1 MLTMRG
7 AIPIPPQA
15 PDAPGI
21 PSTFDHGDVH
31 SGTARV
37 FVAHPQAGTV
47 EVLDGI
53 DSPERRHVAT
63 IPGCPGASGI
73 LVAQADDLVF
83 AAARDA
89 GQILIIEASTLAL
102 RRPISVD
109 PRPNGLAWDSGRRR
123 LVVTDV
129 EANTARL
136 VTPEGDTLAVTLLPG
151 RPRWCVYDATHDRF
165 LVNIRE
171 PACVAILDA
180 ANGDLLGTWPMP
192 SAGPHGL
199 DLAASEGRAYVASDG
214 GHVLQVE
221 LADGR
226 VTGQVGIVGMPDAL
240 WCNPTRA
247 HLYVAIGDPGA
258 VQVIDTRA
266 MQIIQ
271 TLTTEPGAHTMAFD
285 ARRQTLY
292 VFLPASCRA
301 GVYVETDDEA
311 EEDGGTSR

>member
-1 MLTMRG
+1 MLTERG
-7 AIPIPPQA
+7 TIPVPPHL
-15 PDAPGI
+15 
-21 PSTFDHGDVH
+21 PSEFDHGDVH
-31 SGTARV
+31 RATGRV
-37 FVAHPQAGTV
+37 FVAHTRAGSV
-47 EVLDGI
+47 EVLDG
-53 DSPERRHVAT
+53 PERRHVAT
-63 IPGCPGASGI
+63 IPGCPEASGV

-83 AAARDA
+83 AAARGA
-89 GQILIIEASTLAL
+89 GQVLVIEASTLAV
-102 RRPISVD
+102 RRAIPVD

-123 LVVTDV
+123 LLVADV

-136 VTPEGDTLAVTLLPG
+136 VTPEGDTLAVTPLPG
-151 RPRWCVYDATHDRF
+151 RPRWCVFDAPRDRF

-180 ANGDLLGTWPMP
+180 ANGDVVDTWPMP

-199 DLAASEGRAYVASDG
+199 DLDAAEGRAYVACDG

-226 VTGQVGIVGMPDAL
+226 VTGQVGISGVPDAL

-247 HLYVAIGDPGA
+247 RLYVAIGDPGA

-266 MQIIQ
+266 MRVIQ
-271 TLTTEPGAHTMAFD
+271 TLATEHGAHTTAFD

-292 VFLPASCRA
+292 VFLPASCQA
-301 GVYVETDDEA
+301 GVYVETVEVETREEA
-311 EEDGGTSR
+311 GGASR